1 MLSLLMSNATYLFE
15 EVIQRLIAIRNYQEL
30 KDNAELWNSKTQEQR
45 MAEESKFDENDRML
59 KAGCRLLNHSLD
71 FMIIICSCLQIYFIK
86 EEKSRKIN

>member
-1 MLSLLMSNATYLFE
+1 
-15 EVIQRLIAIRNYQEL
+15 
-30 KDNAELWNSKTQEQR
+30 

-59 KAGCRLLNHSLD
+59 KAGCRLLNHYLD